1 MKYTKIFLLFIILGM
16 MACTSEK
23 NDIAQYVDPLI
34 GTDAHGHVYPG
45 AATPFGMVQ
54 LSPDTRKDS
63 WDGCSGY
70 HYSDSTIMGFSH
82 THLSG
87 TGVGDYGDIRFMPT
101 VGEIQLNPGTE
112 DNPES
117 GYRSRFSHDEE
128 EVSAGFYEVEL
139 DDYDIEVEL
148 TCSQRT
154 GFHEYEFPETD
165 QANIIIDLT
174 EGVTSD
180 RILNLWIEFVS
191 DTEIQ
196 GLRQTSGWSKNQYV
210 FFNAEFSK
218 PFNAYGVAHDGS
230 PMEKP
235 GRVIG
240 NDIKAWVRFNTKDDE
255 DILVKVGISAVSA
268 EGARNNRQK
277 EIPHWDIDKVR
288 DEARQAWNHEL
299 GRIVV
304 EDTDEDRKRVFYTS
318 LYHSLLA
325 PNLYSDIDGKYRGH
339 DNNIHQAEDFEMYT
353 VFSLWDT
360 FRAAHPLYTIIDQKR
375 TNDFINTMIKQY
387 EQGGLLPVWELA
399 ANETNC
405 MIGYHSVPVIVDAY
419 MKGIRDF
426 NVEKALDA
434 SIKSAMQ
441 DQFGL
446 DSYKTRGY
454 IPSDEESESV
464 SKTLEYAYDDWCI
477 AMMANELGR
486 QDDYEHFI
494 KRAQYYKNIFD
505 PETGFM
511 RAKANDTWFS
521 PFDPSEVNFN
531 YTEANS
537 WQYSFFVPQDVKGLM
552 NLLGGPDTTTD
563 LLDELF
569 SVSSETTGR
578 HQSDI
583 TGLIGQYAHGNEP
596 SHHMAYLYNY
606 TGQPWKTQDVVRKI
620 MDDLYTSKP
629 DGLCGNEDCGQMSAW
644 YVFSAMGF
652 YPVTPGSNI
661 YAIGSP
667 LFEKVTLKLENGN
680 EFVIEASNIT
690 EDNKYIQSAT
700 LNNEDY
706 QKSFISHEAIMDGG
720 IMRFEMGNQANKNW
734 GTKEGDYPVSE
745 ITEHLITPVPFVKT
759 GEKVFFEEQTVEL
772 GCADPN
778 ANIRYRKAG
787 SNSKVQY
794 QEYND
799 PLQFS
804 ESTKV
809 HAFAKSEG
817 QEDSFEISPGF
828 LKIPKGRN
836 ISIKNAYA
844 NQYNAGGDV
853 ALIDYQRGGNNFRT
867 GTWQG
872 YEGVDLEV
880 VIDLGKNT
888 VISELTTG
896 FLQDINAW
904 IFMPESVDYYVSANG
919 KSYRK
924 LGRVDN
930 PVAEDDWD
938 VKTQDF
944 TLKFNPQPVRFI
956 KVIATNRGTCP
967 DWHKGAGNP
976 SWIFADE
983 VVIE

>member
-1 MKYTKIFLLFIILGM
+1 
-16 MACTSEK
+16 
-23 NDIAQYVDPLI
+23 
-34 GTDAHGHVYPG
+34 
-45 AATPFGMVQ
+45 
-54 LSPDTRKDS
+54 
-63 WDGCSGY
+63 
-70 HYSDSTIMGFSH
+70 
-82 THLSG
+82 
-87 TGVGDYGDIRFMPT
+87 
-101 VGEIQLNPGTE
+101 
-112 DNPES
+112 
-117 GYRSRFSHDEE
+117 
-128 EVSAGFYEVEL
+128 
-139 DDYDIEVEL
+139 
-148 TCSQRT
+148 
-154 GFHEYEFPETD
+154 
-165 QANIIIDLT
+165 
-174 EGVTSD
+174 
-180 RILNLWIEFVS
+180 
-191 DTEIQ
+191 
-196 GLRQTSGWSKNQYV
+196 
-210 FFNAEFSK
+210 
-218 PFNAYGVAHDGS
+218 
-230 PMEKP
+230 
-235 GRVIG
+235 
-240 NDIKAWVRFNTKDDE
+240 
-255 DILVKVGISAVSA
+255 
-268 EGARNNRQK
+268 
-277 EIPHWDIDKVR
+277 
-288 DEARQAWNHEL
+288 
-299 GRIVV
+299 
-304 EDTDEDRKRVFYTS
+304 
-318 LYHSLLA
+318 
-325 PNLYSDIDGKYRGH
+325 
-339 DNNIHQAEDFEMYT
+339 
-353 VFSLWDT
+353 
-360 FRAAHPLYTIIDQKR
+360 
-375 TNDFINTMIKQY
+375 
-387 EQGGLLPVWELA
+387 
-399 ANETNC
+399 
-405 MIGYHSVPVIVDAY
+405 
-419 MKGIRDF
+419 
-426 NVEKALDA
+426 
-434 SIKSAMQ
+434 
-441 DQFGL
+441 
-446 DSYKTRGY
+446 
-454 IPSDEESESV
+454 
-464 SKTLEYAYDDWCI
+464 
-477 AMMANELGR
+477 
-486 QDDYEHFI
+486 
-494 KRAQYYKNIFD
+494 
-505 PETGFM
+505 
-511 RAKANDTWFS
+511 
-521 PFDPSEVNFN
+521 
-531 YTEANS
+531 
-537 WQYSFFVPQDVKGLM
+537 
-552 NLLGGPDTTTD
+552 
-563 LLDELF
+563 
-569 SVSSETTGR
+569 
-578 HQSDI
+578 
-583 TGLIGQYAHGNEP
+583 
-596 SHHMAYLYNY
+596 
-606 TGQPWKTQDVVRKI
+606 
-620 MDDLYTSKP
+620 
-629 DGLCGNEDCGQMSAW
+629 MSAW